1 MDPERA
7 AARSA
12 RSDSRARTRARPL
25 RYAPPLPPPTTTLAL
40 AQVRGQAVAL
50 AVQANFAS
58 NLIVSFLFPIE
69 IDGWGKVVGEK
80 SELAMTFGIFLIIDF
95 YALWFVHR
103 NVPETAGKTLEQIE
117 VALRGKQT
125 TSINTPLL
133 EEE

>member
-1 MDPERA
+1 M
-7 AARSA
+7 
-12 RSDSRARTRARPL
+12 
-25 RYAPPLPPPTTTLAL
+25 
-40 AQVRGQAVAL
+40 QVRGQAVAL

-80 SELAMTFGIFLIIDF
+80 SELAMTFGIFLIIDV

>member
-1 MDPERA
+1 M
-7 AARSA
+7 
-12 RSDSRARTRARPL
+12 L
-25 RYAPPLPPPTTTLAL
+25 RRLLL
-40 AQVRGQAVAL
+40 FFWCSVQVRGQAVAL

-80 SELAMTFGIFLIIDF
+80 SELAMTFGIFLIIDV

-117 VALRGKQT
+117 VALRGKPT
-125 TSINTPLL
+125 ASINTPLL